1 MSRGRFLE
9 LLRGALCQSGLD
21 VAAAQRATFNRL
33 RRFVPTIANVMKLP
47 ALDLQAVGS
56 WTELPQGGGA
66 DPQVAK
72 AHAIVPMGLHYAGG
86 KTARSAQVKQ
96 RCLCR
101 PLQIFHARSSDWARS
116 PEGLLVPHCWK
127 WPEFEAMIQ
136 SIPEA
141 VVEQPVELKEIQ
153 PDETPAE
160 GRIEVAEGAL
170 PREEEPDFGTDGE
183 KKAHPKPL
191 LARFKSAYEAGLK
204 ALRAATDPAQ
214 KAEDPDEPL
223 PETTMTQM
231 NTDWTKRYSLQFE
244 ANLEPSETLRGRI
257 YREFKRGTM
266 SVIEA
271 KKIRSVLHMAAPRLN
286 ETVDLAGGIQ
296 LNFQTESVVAVR
308 SVTAYYYALRTL
320 AHAWAWAG
328 NYLVKRSDGSQTLMM
343 DLSSA
348 LGYCDR
354 AMQDTFTYGQGS
366 MAWMERNDT
375 LTRGKMSTLIRRGFT
390 AAEALHEALR
400 ETHLEWRSPAAMVP
414 VGEIAPPVVLWSL

>member
-1 MSRGRFLE
+1 MTL
-9 LLRGALCQSGLD
+9 
-21 VAAAQRATFNRL
+21 AA
-33 RRFVPTIANVMKLP
+33 M
-47 ALDLQAVGS
+47 
-56 WTELPQGGGA
+56 
-66 DPQVAK
+66 
-72 AHAIVPMGLHYAGG
+72 
-86 KTARSAQVKQ
+86 
-96 RCLCR
+96 
-101 PLQIFHARSSDWARS
+101 
-116 PEGLLVPHCWK
+116 
-127 WPEFEAMIQ
+127 
-136 SIPEA
+136 
-141 VVEQPVELKEIQ
+141 
-153 PDETPAE
+153 
-160 GRIEVAEGAL
+160 GRIDVSGDDKGLGACFDAANISTDWRAQYVSFHHVATL
-170 PREEEPDFGTDGE
+170 DDFVYMIDSTAWERSLGE
-183 KKAHPKPL
+183 HLEQVNGLKGNRII

-400 ETHLEWRSPAAMVP
+400 ETHLEWRSPAAMAP
-414 VGEIAPPVVLWSL
+414 VGEIAPPVKRPVESVTPGAPHGFPSERWCQALQALQ